1 MGRCRSRFRTHTGLY
16 RSICCASAST
26 IDNRAKAA
34 AQQMHIYDMLP
45 LILATVVAL
54 LVLLVFAYV
63 LWNLTTDYR
72 KLDCSCEH
80 SPGYVWLMCR
90 ALWQAALKRQGEA
103 SHAEWRRALQGAADS
118 GSKEQMMG
126 KHEQLQKLQKLLRM
140 DWLALRYVC
149 ACVRACVRV
158 CVRVCTLSACVCV
171 SFFSTQCSS
180 IMASCVQLCV
190 LLYC

>member
-1 MGRCRSRFRTHTGLY
+1 
-16 RSICCASAST
+16 
-26 IDNRAKAA
+26 
-34 AQQMHIYDMLP
+34 MLP
-45 LILATVVAL
+45 LILATVVVL
-54 LVLLVFAYV
+54 LVLLLFAYV

-103 SHAEWRRALQGAADS
+103 SRAEWRRALQGAADS

-149 ACVRACVRV
+149 V
-158 CVRVCTLSACVCV
+158 CVGGGGGGLCTRMCVCV
-171 SFFSTQCSS
+171 SYFSTQCSS